1 MDSSLFSEPNKGG
14 YSVSSQATT
23 WGGVVGFTIT
33 MTVNATNSPSHQ
45 FGVWAFRLR
54 WIECYTGSKFL
65 ALSV

>member
-45 FGVWAFRLR
+45 FGV
-54 WIECYTGSKFL
+54 
-65 ALSV
+65 